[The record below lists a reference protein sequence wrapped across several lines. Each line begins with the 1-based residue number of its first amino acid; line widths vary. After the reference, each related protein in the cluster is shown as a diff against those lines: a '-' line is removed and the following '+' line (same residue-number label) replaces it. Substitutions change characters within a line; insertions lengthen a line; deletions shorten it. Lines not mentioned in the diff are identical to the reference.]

1 MSTGNF
7 PDVLQTRHVSK
18 KVRPEEFLKTLRV
31 LKGIHM
37 EKVDR
42 RVRRTR
48 ALLGQALRDLIV
60 TKPYE
65 TITIQ
70 DITDQADLNRATFY
84 LHYAS
89 KEELLM
95 GSLEQEFDSLVE
107 QMEAEKNGR
116 PLWEN
121 PATIRIIFEYVA
133 ENAALFKVLLGP
145 QGQGY
150 VMYRVLDY
158 IAQVDE
164 EELQEAF
171 GKNALPIL
179 DVILARHFAG
189 ALFALVSWWLEQDM
203 PYSPTYMAETI
214 QQLCMMGVMP
224 VLADAEVN

>member
-1 MSTGNF
+1 
-7 PDVLQTRHVSK
+7 
-18 KVRPEEFLKTLRV
+18 
-31 LKGIHM
+31 M

-42 RVRRTR
+42 RIRRTR
-48 ALLGQALRDLIV
+48 TLLGQALRDLIV

-70 DITDQADLNRATFY
+70 EITDQADLNRATFY
-84 LHYAS
+84 LHYAN

-95 GSLEQEFDSLVE
+95 DSLESQFDALVA

-121 PATIRIIFEYVA
+121 PATIRIIFEYAA

-150 VMYRVLDY
+150 VMYRVLAY
-158 IAQVDE
+158 ISQVDE
-164 EELQEAF
+164 EELQAAF
-171 GKNALPIL
+171 GEDGLPIPHA
-179 DVILARHFAG
+179 ILARHFAG
-189 ALFALVSWWLEQDM
+189 ALFALIGWWLEQDM

-214 QQLCMMGVMP
+214 QQLCMVGFVP
-224 VLADAEVN
+224 VLAEVEGAN